1 METIPDQGCQ
11 ALACAL
17 SRFAFSQ
24 FANPGAIWS
33 LWHGPQNRRVAPVCS
48 WKVLFAVLPTCSTV
62 TRKQTKNTVA
72 NTSTFH
78 KCAKKI
84 VQIRFLPGHLKPTEN
99 LLGILTF
106 PGLISN
112 YLLLFESFLIPSN
125 LSDHA
130 TFLRIWNVFYRCAE
144 HLSSKRGHYPYE
156 NKCVNSSWSK
166 ILYYFPGIKSERIRN
181 LRLFIAIGVR
191 FWKTSYAHGYQR
203 VEPLI
208 LL

>member
-1 METIPDQGCQ
+1 METIPHQGCQ
-11 ALACAL
+11 ALACAF

-24 FANPGAIWS
+24 SANPEAIWS
-33 LWHGPQNRRVAPVCS
+33 LWHGPQNWRVAPVCR

-62 TRKQTKNTVA
+62 TRKQTKNTVT

-84 VQIRFLPGHLKPTEN
+84 VQIRFLSGPTEN

-106 PGLISN
+106 PGIIAN
-112 YLLLFESFLIPSN
+112 YLLLFESFLIPSK

-130 TFLRIWNVFYRCAE
+130 TSLRIWNLLYRCAE
-144 HLSSKRGHYPYE
+144 YLSSKKGHHLYE

-166 ILYYFPGIKSERIRN
+166 MPYRFPDIKSERIRN
-181 LRLFIAIGVR
+181 LRLFIAIDVR
-191 FWKTSYAHGYQR
+191 VWKAGYVHGYQR
-203 VEPLI
+203 AEPLI